1 MTDFDQVTN
10 YTNYIKDDPFRRGL
24 HFPAVEEVLGDLNKK
39 RILEI
44 GCGDGLFS
52 LLLAERGAAV
62 VGYDRAVQKIAEAQ
76 ARVRAPGLDAT
87 FVVATPPTFFH
98 DGTFDAAT
106 SVMVLQYA
114 TSPEELAAFFRSA
127 SRHLGPG
134 GRFISVVFNPL
145 FTAFGEDFVVRR
157 YTRQE
162 NNNIRTDFLD
172 RAFGRVEMTVEGNH
186 QYTSEEFERAAI
198 SGGMKPAAWRKLF
211 ATPDAVRQMG
221 ASFWQPCHE
230 HQPFALFVTQKE

>member
-10 YTNYIKDDPFRRGL
+10 YTDYIKDDPFRRGL
-24 HFPAVEEVLGDLNKK
+24 HFPAIEEELGDLNKK

-52 LLLAERGAAV
+52 RLLAERGAAV
-62 VGYDRAVQKIAEAQ
+62 VGYDRALGKIAEAQ
-76 ARVRAPGLDAT
+76 ARVAAPRLDAT
-87 FVVATPPTFFH
+87 FVVATPDTFFF
-98 DGTFDAAT
+98 DGTFDAAM

-134 GRFISVVFNPL
+134 GRFVSVVINPS
-145 FTAFGEDFVVRR
+145 FSAFGEEFAIRR
-157 YTRQE
+157 FYRLE
-162 NNNIRTDFLD
+162 GNNMRTEFLD
-172 RAFGRVEMTVEGNH
+172 RTSGRVEMTLEAH
-186 QYTSEEFERAAI
+186 QFTSEEFEQAAI

-211 ATPDAVRQMG
+211 AIPAAVRQMG
-221 ASFWQPCHE
+221 ASFWQPCHA
-230 HQPFALFVTQKE
+230 HQPFALFVTQKQ